1 MTKRNY
7 WVVSPNVKNN
17 EEEADWKEFLSKN
30 PYSFIGW
37 DENNSFG
44 NTFINLIRKGDVII
58 NAQRKNWIPT
68 VFGAGIV
75 QNDKSEW
82 MESKEIPSPAHSRL
96 LKPYLNKEQVLNLK
110 LDFERTAYY
119 GNNKQI
125 PAIYRLHPNTNN
137 KDKDLIKIIERELK
151 MAEQNEYI
159 NNFVNLLIENKNIIL
174 TGAPGTGKT
183 HLARQIAKKIIGV
196 NTDEELE
203 QSGRF
208 AFVQFHP
215 SYDYTDFVEGLR
227 PTQPNENGIISFEL
241 KNGIFKEFC
250 LSAKFASEKLEYP
263 KDFTFNNYI
272 LYLERNDDIGESGKD
287 KYARSIKQ
295 LLGELPTKSGG
306 QKVDFEPYT
315 LDELCEH
322 QEEIKQLD
330 NRINRKGFFITSVNH
345 LNKFKEAL
353 ISGEFDS
360 SDTKYVFI
368 VDEINRGEIS
378 KIFGEL
384 FFSIDPS
391 YRGKKGSVKTQYSN
405 LHDSDSE
412 SFYIPENVYIIGS
425 MNDIDRSVE
434 SFDFAMRRRF
444 TWVEITAEKS
454 AEHMNLPE
462 PIKNKMSSLNKTISS
477 IASLNDSYHI
487 GGAYFLDSNGQPRED
502 YDNVWNLRIEPLLKE
517 YLRGMPDSDEKL
529 NELKIAYIDS

>member
-1 MTKRNY
+1 MTERNY

-68 VFGAGIV
+68 VFGVGIV

-110 LDFERTAYY
+110 LDFEGTAYY

-137 KDKDLIKIIERELK
+137 KDKDLVKIIERELK

-444 TWVEITAEKS
+444 AWVEITAEKS

-487 GGAYFLDSNGQPRED
+487 GGAYFLDINGQPRED